1 MSIVWNTFRERE
13 MMPTCDEHVPRKV
26 HGAYRN
32 THLPWKEDN
41 AYRDEHVPWKEGA
54 NAQPDKDDVDH
65 SARIL
70 WTGPAAFQLSF
81 HFHF

>member
-1 MSIVWNTFRERE
+1 MLNKEE
-13 MMPTCDEHVPRKV
+13 
-26 HGAYRN
+26 GAYCN

-41 AYRDEHVPWKEGA
+41 SYRDEHVPWQKGA
-54 NAQPDKDDVDH
+54 DAQPDKDDVDH

-70 WTGPAAFQLSF
+70 GTGPAAFHLSF